1 MCHKPFAIG
10 HICYNMPETPTENL
24 QPPAPNPYEKIPLI
38 LFIDDNPVDRAY
50 VDKILT
56 RNGFKVILAEDG
68 PDGVKMAHKEIPD
81 LILLDILLPKV
92 SGIEIS
98 KQIKEDPA
106 IAHIPVVFFTTLDAP
121 RGFVNFSDYGAVGFI
136 PKSISTVDLIRQIK
150 LALNRNPKLHD

>member
-1 MCHKPFAIG
+1 
-10 HICYNMPETPTENL
+10 MPENL
-24 QPPAPNPYEKIPLI
+24 PHPNSNPNEKVPVV

-50 VDKILT
+50 VEKILA
-56 RNGFKVILAEDG
+56 RNGFKVLLAEDG
-68 PDGVKMAHKEIPD
+68 PDGVKMAHKELPD

-98 KQIKEDPA
+98 KQMKQDPA

-136 PKSISTVDLIRQIK
+136 PKSISTVDLVRQIK
-150 LALNRNPKLHD
+150 LALNRNPKRYS